1 MSAKIIDGKAVSKR
15 IRENLRGE
23 IDALREKG
31 VTPKLSVVLAGDDPA
46 SRTYVG
52 MKNKACG
59 KLGMESVQIYLPGNV
74 TEAKLLSR
82 LRDLNDDDSVH
93 GILVQLPLPSHID
106 QLKVLSAVD
115 PAKDVDGFHP
125 SNVGR
130 LLIGDP
136 LFVPCTPLG
145 ICVLLHESGIE
156 IEGRD
161 VVIVGRSTIV
171 GRPLM
176 ALLMQKKKGYNAT
189 VTICHTGT
197 ADMAKHTRGAEIL
210 IVAAGRPETVT
221 AGMVSEGAVVVDVG
235 VNRVE
240 DPSSPK
246 GYRLVG
252 DVDFEDVREV
262 ASAITPVPGGVGP
275 MTIAMLMQNTVKA
288 AKMACGRPLNFQ

>member
-15 IRENLRGE
+15 IRENLGRE
-23 IDALREKG
+23 VAALRERG
-31 VTPKLSVVLAGDDPA
+31 VTPKLAVLLAGDDPA
-46 SRTYVG
+46 SKTYVG
-52 MKNKACG
+52 MKNRACT
-59 KLGMESVQIYLPGNV
+59 KLGMESVQIDLPGDV
-74 TEAKLLSR
+74 AEDELLSR
-82 LRDLNDDDSVH
+82 LEGLNDDVSVH
-93 GILVQLPLPSHID
+93 GILVQLPLPPHVD
-106 QLKVLSAVD
+106 QLKVLSSVE
-115 PAKDVDGFHP
+115 PSKDVDGFHP

-145 ICVLLHESGIE
+145 ICVLLRESGVE
-156 IEGRD
+156 IEGKD

-176 ALLMQKKKGYNAT
+176 ALLMQKKEGYNAT

-197 ADMAKHTRGAEIL
+197 ADMAKHTRAAEIL
-210 IVAAGRPETVT
+210 IVGAGRPETVT

-235 VNRVE
+235 VNRID

-252 DVDFEDVREV
+252 DVDYKGVSKV

-275 MTIAMLMQNTVKA
+275 MTIAMLMNNTIKA
-288 AKMACGRPLNFQ
+288 AKLSCGMGTNK